1 MTVHPAAAYLYLE
14 RCDYYAN
21 QVSASVFR
29 GEGEDDALIDRYT
42 GSPLIA
48 SVEAF
53 NAALRQEQRV
63 WLVVDELRLYERF
76 EPFFTQQ
83 ILAQMDLVQQTGS
96 TYIFLSRPQPVPL
109 PAEPLT
115 RLEANFS
122 NVINLEGYSLD
133 PATMAPDGTVS
144 VGLYWRPT
152 GTPSR
157 PFKVFVQLRNA
168 QGQTIAQ
175 SDHYLLEGLVT
186 LEAWKAVQQKGEW
199 LRDTADLRLPLPLS
213 ATGGPYRLFVGF
225 YDPDTLDRV
234 PILNDTSGE
243 NAVVIDLPGL
253 S

>member
-29 GEGEDDALIDRYT
+29 GEGEDSDLIDRYT
-42 GSPLIA
+42 GSPLVA

-53 NAALRQEQRV
+53 NAALGQEKRV

-76 EPFFTQQ
+76 EPFLTQQ
-83 ILAQMDLVQQTGS
+83 ILAQMDLVQRTGS
-96 TYIFLSRPQPVPL
+96 TYIFLSRPQPAPV
-109 PAEPLT
+109 PAEPLA

-122 NVINLEGYSLD
+122 NVIRLEGYSLD
-133 PATMAPDGTVS
+133 LTTMAPDGTFS

-152 GTPSR
+152 GAPSR

-175 SDHYLLEGLVT
+175 SDHYLLEGLLT
-186 LEAWKAVQQKGEW
+186 LEAWNALQQKGEW
-199 LRDTADLRLPLPLS
+199 LRDTADLRLPLP
-213 ATGGPYRLFVGF
+213 ANGGPYRLFVGF